1 MNEVICFHCHAW
13 FLENSHS
20 HNSGNSFNF
29 LHRANVIVTISSS
42 SRIMYLLLWA
52 FYLFLPAS
60 HKLETA
66 WSSSPSSLDWSQLQ
80 SHMKESE
87 DIISTFYIPII
98 TGNLF
103 FVFWCLVLLYC
114 LQRCTGR
121 LGKDCCLWSDYVP
134 AEGWQSASAHKSCS
148 LHYLLP
154 DDFVNHTQ
162 YMAQSTVTLVSLVF
176 SCFPMQ
182 SPPSSTSQTQTQA
195 CIASSLICWNLV
207 YDQ

>member
-114 LQRCTGR
+114 LLAEVHWKAGQRLLSLEWLRTCRR
-121 LGKDCCLWSDYVP
+121 LAISI
-134 AEGWQSASAHKSCS
+134 CS
-148 LHYLLP
+148 
-154 DDFVNHTQ
+154 
-162 YMAQSTVTLVSLVF
+162 
-176 SCFPMQ
+176 
-182 SPPSSTSQTQTQA
+182 
-195 CIASSLICWNLV
+195 
-207 YDQ
+207 